1 MSFEYKEDE
10 ETLDIYSYQGV
21 DVVVI
26 KVIQNGDRTKAIV
39 EDEDGEQFEVFKD
52 QLY

>member
-1 MSFEYKEDE
+1 MGFEEMEDE
-10 ETLDIYSYQGV
+10 ILEILSYQGT

-26 KVIQNGDRTKAIV
+26 KEIKDGNRTRAIV